1 MFFSVLKQNE
11 LEKISLLFFI
21 KKYFYFS
28 ESSTAPSNT
37 KIFLEYISEQDFSV
51 AKPKIPPWYHTSPS
65 SGLRKS
71 AVKRVSVNGMVS
83 GGELYTVDTR
93 SHTVASGEAGTHK
106 RQQTAYC
113 CQQLL
118 DLWLMGS
125 GHKVTE
131 VTGLY

>member
-51 AKPKIPPWYHTSPS
+51 AKPKIPP
-65 SGLRKS
+65 
-71 AVKRVSVNGMVS
+71 
-83 GGELYTVDTR
+83 
-93 SHTVASGEAGTHK
+93 
-106 RQQTAYC
+106 
-113 CQQLL
+113 
-118 DLWLMGS
+118 
-125 GHKVTE
+125 
-131 VTGLY
+131 